1 MRMSQNNKIEIT
13 ILSIFP
19 EMFNIITNYGIIK
32 KAIESGIVKI
42 NVLNLRDFTVD
53 KHKVTDRPGYGGN
66 NGMVMLVEP
75 FFRFYDEY
83 IKKNNFKPY
92 VVLPSPEGRTYN
104 NQIAFDLSKK
114 EKLVFF
120 CGRYEGIDERIKAIV
135 DEEISIG
142 DYVLTG
148 GELPTMVMIE
158 VLRRFVPGVVGSK
171 ESVENDSF
179 YNGLLD
185 FSHYTKPAEFRG
197 MKVPEILLS
206 GDHKKIEQFRKKDS
220 ILKTIL
226 KRPDLFINK
235 ELSLEDK
242 KLLVEI
248 IQELSQRNA

>member
-1 MRMSQNNKIEIT
+1 
-13 ILSIFP
+13 
-19 EMFNIITNYGIIK
+19 
-32 KAIESGIVKI
+32 
-42 NVLNLRDFTVD
+42 
-53 KHKVTDRPGYGGN
+53 
-66 NGMVMLVEP
+66 
-75 FFRFYDEY
+75 
-83 IKKNNFKPY
+83 
-92 VVLPSPEGRTYN
+92 
-104 NQIAFDLSKK
+104 
-114 EKLVFF
+114 
-120 CGRYEGIDERIKAIV
+120 
-135 DEEISIG
+135 
-142 DYVLTG
+142 
-148 GELPTMVMIE
+148 LPTMVMIE
-158 VLRRFVPGVVGSK
+158 VLLRFVPGVVGSK

>member
-1 MRMSQNNKIEIT
+1 M
-13 ILSIFP
+13 
-19 EMFNIITNYGIIK
+19 
-32 KAIESGIVKI
+32 
-42 NVLNLRDFTVD
+42 
-53 KHKVTDRPGYGGN
+53 
-66 NGMVMLVEP
+66 
-75 FFRFYDEY
+75 
-83 IKKNNFKPY
+83 
-92 VVLPSPEGRTYN
+92 
-104 NQIAFDLSKK
+104 QIKK

-120 CGRYEGIDERIKAIV
+120 CCRYEGIDERIKAIV

-158 VLRRFVPGVVGSK
+158 VLLRFVPGVVGSK

>member
-1 MRMSQNNKIEIT
+1 
-13 ILSIFP
+13 
-19 EMFNIITNYGIIK
+19 
-32 KAIESGIVKI
+32 
-42 NVLNLRDFTVD
+42 
-53 KHKVTDRPGYGGN
+53 
-66 NGMVMLVEP
+66 
-75 FFRFYDEY
+75 
-83 IKKNNFKPY
+83 
-92 VVLPSPEGRTYN
+92 
-104 NQIAFDLSKK
+104 
-114 EKLVFF
+114 
-120 CGRYEGIDERIKAIV
+120 
-135 DEEISIG
+135 
-142 DYVLTG
+142 
-148 GELPTMVMIE
+148 MVMIE
-158 VLRRFVPGVVGSK
+158 VLLRFVPGVVGSK

-206 GDHKKIEQFRKKDS
+206 GDHIKIEQFRKKDS

>member
-1 MRMSQNNKIEIT
+1 
-13 ILSIFP
+13 
-19 EMFNIITNYGIIK
+19 
-32 KAIESGIVKI
+32 
-42 NVLNLRDFTVD
+42 
-53 KHKVTDRPGYGGN
+53 
-66 NGMVMLVEP
+66 
-75 FFRFYDEY
+75 
-83 IKKNNFKPY
+83 
-92 VVLPSPEGRTYN
+92 
-104 NQIAFDLSKK
+104 
-114 EKLVFF
+114 
-120 CGRYEGIDERIKAIV
+120 
-135 DEEISIG
+135 
-142 DYVLTG
+142 
-148 GELPTMVMIE
+148 MVMIE
-158 VLRRFVPGVVGSK
+158 VLLRFVPGVVGSK